1 MVDATSW
8 EVSMSRSA
16 MLMLALLLGAAL
28 DLAAQAPPIAL
39 VPGRRIR
46 VHRRAETTLVGD
58 LVSLGPDSLTM
69 TTSAADTVMVARAA
83 ITRLDLSTGTKS
95 KAGKGAV
102 NGLIFGALGGALIGV
117 LASGSDD
124 GDFIDFGPGEWAASG
139 ALMFGAVGAGVGALI
154 GAGQRA
160 DRWER
165 VALPTVAIVPVP
177 GKGSGV
183 AVGMRFRF

>member
-1 MVDATSW
+1 
-8 EVSMSRSA
+8 MSRSA
-16 MLMLALLLGAAL
+16 LLILALLLCTAL
-28 DLAAQAPPIAL
+28 DLAAQAPPIDL

-58 LVSLGPDSLTM
+58 LVSMGSDSLTM
-69 TTSAADTVMVARAA
+69 TTAAADTLAVARAS

-102 NGLIFGALGGALIGV
+102 NGLLFGALGGALIGV

-139 ALMFGAVGAGVGALI
+139 ALMFGAIGAGVGALI
-154 GAGQRA
+154 GSGQRA
-160 DRWER
+160 DRWES

-177 GKGSGV
+177 GTGSRV
-183 AVGMRFRF
+183 AVGVRFRL

>member
-1 MVDATSW
+1 
-8 EVSMSRSA
+8 MSRSA
-16 MLMLALLLGAAL
+16 LLILALLLCTAL
-28 DLAAQAPPIAL
+28 DLAAQAPPIDL

-58 LVSLGPDSLTM
+58 LVSMGSDSLTM
-69 TTSAADTVMVARAA
+69 TTAAADTLAVARAS

-102 NGLIFGALGGALIGV
+102 NGLLFGALGGALIGV

-139 ALMFGAVGAGVGALI
+139 ALMFGAIGAGVGALI
-154 GAGQRA
+154 GSGQRA
-160 DRWER
+160 DRWES

-177 GKGSGV
+177 GTGSRV
-183 AVGMRFRF
+183 AVGVRFRF

>member
-1 MVDATSW
+1 
-8 EVSMSRSA
+8 MSRSA
-16 MLMLALLLGAAL
+16 LLILALLLCTAL
-28 DLAAQAPPIAL
+28 DLAAQAPPIDL

-69 TTSAADTVMVARAA
+69 TTAAADTLAVARAS

-102 NGLIFGALGGALIGV
+102 NGLLFGALGGALIGV

-139 ALMFGAVGAGVGALI
+139 ALMFGALGAGVGALI
-154 GAGQRA
+154 GSGQRT
-160 DRWER
+160 DLWEPTVWPAITVAPGGR
-165 VALPTVAIVPVP
+165 VGNAVALGIHL
-177 GKGSGV
+177 
-183 AVGMRFRF
+183 RF